1 MFKNIV
7 SVEPG
12 LLSLIPEQLNTCAIM
27 LLNVNL
33 NLKNVN

>member
-12 LLSLIPEQLNTCAIM
+12 LISLIPEQFNTCAIM
-27 LLNVNL
+27 LLNVSL